1 MSLVLGLL
9 FNSSTFLPH
18 CRIFFSFSLSWLWSA
33 ALSFLCLSLFS
44 VHLCAFVCL
53 SPEWHFL
60 TEDFCLLACLLYA
73 TVFVPFLS
81 FFQSLSAQSRFI
93 ERLAK
98 AAAADVLRALLK
110 SVTGAQTL
118 RVKMKRKKNSHRIW
132 TTADAGAEFVLMGK

>member
-1 MSLVLGLL
+1 M
-9 FNSSTFLPH
+9 
-18 CRIFFSFSLSWLWSA
+18 
-33 ALSFLCLSLFS
+33 
-44 VHLCAFVCL
+44 
-53 SPEWHFL
+53 
-60 TEDFCLLACLLYA
+60 LACLLYA

-118 RVKMKRKKNSHRIW
+118 GVKMKRKKIPIELGPLLTLVQS
-132 TTADAGAEFVLMGK
+132 LY